1 MSLFKKDKHKEPTLQ
16 EVEQEFSELQ
26 FALGQYYYLAHIKS
40 EEANQYQDKA
50 NNVAIEMS
58 RLAQKGLNL
67 RKKIESEIKETI
79 DKGNKVESPL
89 N

>member
-1 MSLFKKDKHKEPTLQ
+1 VSLFKKEKKEETLQ
-16 EVEQEFSELQ
+16 EVEQAFSELQ

-50 NNVAIEMS
+50 NEAATQMQQ
-58 RLAQKGLNL
+58 LAQKGLAL
-67 RKKIESEIKETI
+67 RKRIETEVKETI
-79 DKGNKVESPL
+79 EKGQKVESPL